1 MKEHCFEN
9 EASEE
14 ARSQYL
20 SAIFLRAFWTS
31 LTIVALLGALVP
43 LTIVLGWGRLYL
55 SCLLGLLTGF
65 SIAAG
70 LLSSPKS
77 RALITLLLGVLT
89 LPGFAIFLTLMA
101 ASSVQALEASS
112 EALTPFVV
120 HALAALVGGLIIVRI
135 WQKMPVMNQKETLG
149 KESSSM

>member
-1 MKEHCFEN
+1 LKEHFFEN

-14 ARSQYL
+14 TRSRYL
-20 SAIFLRAFWTS
+20 SAVFLRAFWTS
-31 LTIVALLGALVP
+31 LTIVALLGVLVP
-43 LTIVLGWGRLYL
+43 LTIVLGWGRVYL

-70 LLSSPKS
+70 LLSSPRS

-101 ASSVQALEASS
+101 ASSAQALEASS
-112 EALTPFVV
+112 AALTPFVV
-120 HALAALVGGLIIVRI
+120 HALAALFGGLIIVRI
-135 WQKMPVMNQKETLG
+135 WQKMPVMNQKETLE
-149 KESSSM
+149 KETSSM

>member
-1 MKEHCFEN
+1 LKEHFSEN

-14 ARSQYL
+14 TRSRYL
-20 SAIFLRAFWTS
+20 SAIFLKAFWTS
-31 LTIVALLGALVP
+31 LTIVAFLGVLVP

-70 LLSSPKS
+70 LLSSSRS

-89 LPGFAIFLTLMA
+89 LPGIAIFLSLMA

-112 EALTPFVV
+112 EVLMPFVV
-120 HALAALVGGLIIVRI
+120 HALAAFAGGLIIVRV
-135 WQKMPVMNQKETLG
+135 WQKMPVMNEKGTPEKET
-149 KESSSM
+149 SSI

>member
-1 MKEHCFEN
+1 LKEYLFEN
-9 EASEE
+9 ETSEE

-31 LTIVALLGALVP
+31 LTIVALLGVLVP
-43 LTIVLGWGRLYL
+43 LTIVLGWGRVYL
-55 SCLLGLLTGF
+55 SCLIGLLTGF

-70 LLSSPKS
+70 LLSSPQS
-77 RALITLLLGVLT
+77 RTLIMLLLGALT

-135 WQKMPVMNQKETLG
+135 WQKMPAMNQKETLE
-149 KESSSM
+149 KQTSSM

>member
-1 MKEHCFEN
+1 MKEHFFEN

-31 LTIVALLGALVP
+31 LTIVALLGVLVP

-70 LLSSPKS
+70 LLSSPQS

-135 WQKMPVMNQKETLG
+135 WQKMPVMNQKETLE

>member
-1 MKEHCFEN
+1 LKEHFFEN

-14 ARSQYL
+14 ARSQHL

-31 LTIVALLGALVP
+31 LTIVALLGVLVP

-70 LLSSPKS
+70 LLSSPRS

-101 ASSVQALEASS
+101 ASSEQALEASS

-135 WQKMPVMNQKETLG
+135 WQKLPVMSRIETLE
-149 KESSSM
+149 KDTSSM